1 MPVRRSERRYDASM
15 VSPLTR
21 ARSSLPATAHGTS
34 VHAYTLEDWSILA
47 VIALIWGSSF
57 LFMEVGLR
65 SFAPGVVTLARIGL
79 GVATLALFARART
92 PVDRED
98 WGRIALLGAVWTAI
112 PLTLF
117 PIAQQ
122 WIDSSVAGMINGAMP
137 IFAVAWSTYL
147 LRRLPGWRQLVGIGL
162 GFVGI
167 VLVFVPE
174 LQTSADTALGAI
186 LALAAVVFY
195 GLATNLAV
203 PLQQKYGGPPVVLRS
218 QTVALLLVLPFGL
231 LQLGE
236 STWSWESALAMV
248 PLGVLGTGLAIVLM
262 ATLAGR
268 VGAPR
273 ASIAIYFLPLVAV
286 ILGVFILGETVA
298 PIALAGVVLVLAGAW
313 IASRREA

>member
-1 MPVRRSERRYDASM
+1 M

-21 ARSSLPATAHGTS
+21 TRSSLPATAHGTS
-34 VHAYTLEDWSILA
+34 VHAYTLEDWGILA
-47 VIALIWGSSF
+47 LIALIWGSSF
-57 LFMEVGLR
+57 LFMEIGLR
-65 SFAPGVVTLARIGL
+65 SLAPGVITLARIGL
-79 GVATLALFARART
+79 GTATLALLSRARR

-98 WGRIALLGAVWTAI
+98 WGRIALLGTVWMAI

-137 IFAVAWSTYL
+137 IFAAAWSAYL
-147 LRRLPGWRQLVGIGL
+147 LRRLPGWRQILGIGI
-162 GFVGI
+162 GFLGI
-167 VLVFVPE
+167 VLVFLPE
-174 LQTSADTALGAI
+174 LQASADTALGA
-186 LALAAVVFY
+186 LVALFAVTFY

-203 PLQQKYGGPPVVLRS
+203 PLQQKYGAAPVVLRA
-218 QTVALLLVLPFGL
+218 QMVALLLVLPFGL
-231 LQLGE
+231 WQLGE
-236 STWSWESALAMV
+236 STWTWESALAMI

-286 ILGVFILGETVA
+286 ALGIIVLGETVA
-298 PIALAGVVLVLAGAW
+298 PIALVGVVLVLVGAW
-313 IASRREA
+313 VASRREH

>member
-1 MPVRRSERRYDASM
+1 M

-21 ARSSLPATAHGTS
+21 TRSALPATAHGTS
-34 VHAYTLEDWSILA
+34 VHAYTLEDWGILA
-47 VIALIWGSSF
+47 LIALIWGSSF
-57 LFMEVGLR
+57 LFMEIGLR

-79 GVATLALFARART
+79 GTATLALLARART

-98 WGRIALLGAVWTAI
+98 WGRIALLGTVWMAI

-137 IFAVAWSTYL
+137 IFAAAWSAYL
-147 LRRLPGWRQLVGIGL
+147 LRRLPGWRQMLGIGI
-162 GFVGI
+162 GFLGI
-167 VLVFVPE
+167 VLVFLPE
-174 LQTSADTALGAI
+174 LQASADTALGA
-186 LALAAVVFY
+186 LVALFAVTFY

-203 PLQQKYGGPPVVLRS
+203 PLQQKYGAAPVVLRA
-218 QTVALLLVLPFGL
+218 QMVALLLVLPFGL
-231 LQLGE
+231 WQLGE
-236 STWSWESALAMV
+236 STWSWESALAMI
-248 PLGVLGTGLAIVLM
+248 PLGILGTGLAIVLM

-286 ILGVFILGETVA
+286 VLGVVVLGESVA
-298 PIALAGVVLVLAGAW
+298 PMALVGVALVLVGAW
-313 IASRREA
+313 IASRRER

>member
-1 MPVRRSERRYDASM
+1 
-15 VSPLTR
+15 
-21 ARSSLPATAHGTS
+21 
-34 VHAYTLEDWSILA
+34 
-47 VIALIWGSSF
+47 
-57 LFMEVGLR
+57 
-65 SFAPGVVTLARIGL
+65 
-79 GVATLALFARART
+79 
-92 PVDRED
+92 
-98 WGRIALLGAVWTAI
+98 
-112 PLTLF
+112 
-117 PIAQQ
+117 
-122 WIDSSVAGMINGAMP
+122 MP

>member
-1 MPVRRSERRYDASM
+1 M
-15 VSPLTR
+15 VTPAART
-21 ARSSLPATAHGTS
+21 RSSLPATAGGTN
-34 VHAYTLEDWSILA
+34 VHAYTVGDWGLLA
-47 VIALIWGSSF
+47 AIALIWGSSF

-79 GVATLALFARART
+79 GVATLALFARARA
-92 PVDRED
+92 PVERED
-98 WGRIALLGAVWTAI
+98 WGRIALLGTVWTAI

-137 IFAVAWSTYL
+137 IFAVAWSTYF
-147 LRRLPGWRQLVGIGL
+147 LRRLPGWRQLLGIGL

-174 LQTSADTALGAI
+174 LQTSSETALGAI
-186 LALAAVVFY
+186 LALTAVFFY

-203 PLQQKYGGPPVVLRS
+203 PLQQKYGSPPVVLRS
-218 QTVALLLVLPFGL
+218 QLVALVLVTPLGL

-248 PLGVLGTGLAIVLM
+248 PLGILGTGLAIVLM

-286 ILGVFILGETVA
+286 VLGVAVLGETVA
-298 PIALAGVVLVLAGAW
+298 AIALAGVALVLAGAW
-313 IASRREA
+313 IASRREG